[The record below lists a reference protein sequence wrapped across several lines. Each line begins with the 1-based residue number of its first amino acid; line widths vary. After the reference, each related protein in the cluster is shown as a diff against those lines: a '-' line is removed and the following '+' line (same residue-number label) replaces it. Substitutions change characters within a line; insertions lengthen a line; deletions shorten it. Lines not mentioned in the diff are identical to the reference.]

1 MDFVNSVDSKS
12 LVEKINNSLV
22 VEGMSINQIA
32 KMLKVKRNEIFE
44 IMKKENF
51 IYDREQGFF
60 VKINN
65 DSLIKRIERLEEQQK
80 EILELLSSTERK
92 SLKIDSSVL
101 EGDIIP
107 RTFKLYKTTSL
118 KFTQFCNEHRELKMQ
133 EIITVALEEFMEK
146 HKEMFNFK

>member
-1 MDFVNSVDSKS
+1 MNNVDSKS

-107 RTFKLYKTTSL
+107 RTFKLYKNTSE
-118 KFTQFCNEHRELKMQ
+118 KFTKFCNNHRELKMQ
-133 EIITVALEEFMEK
+133 EIITVALEEFMLN
-146 HKEMFNFK
+146 HK

>member
-1 MDFVNSVDSKS
+1 MSNVDNRN

-51 IYDREQGFF
+51 VYDREQGFF

-80 EILELLSSTERK
+80 EILELLSSTEKK

-107 RTFKLYKTTSL
+107 RTFKLYKNTSL
-118 KFTQFCNEHRELKMQ
+118 KFTKFCNEHRELKMQ
-133 EIITVALEEFMEK
+133 EIITVALEEFMLN
-146 HKEMFNFK
+146 HK

>member
-1 MDFVNSVDSKS
+1 MNSVDNRS

-32 KMLKVKRNEIFE
+32 KMLKVKRNEMFE

-51 IYDREQGFF
+51 IYDKEQGFF

-107 RTFKLYKTTSL
+107 RTFKLYRNTSE
-118 KFTQFCNEHRELKMQ
+118 KFTKFCNEHRELKMQ
-133 EIITVALEEFMEK
+133 EILTVALEEFMEK
-146 HKEMFNFK
+146 NKN

>member
-1 MDFVNSVDSKS
+1 MNNVDSKS

-44 IMKKENF
+44 IMKKEGF
-51 IYDREQGFF
+51 VYDKEQGFF

-80 EILELLSSTERK
+80 EILELLSNTERK

-133 EIITVALEEFMEK
+133 EIITVALEEFMLNNE
-146 HKEMFNFK
+146 

>member
-1 MDFVNSVDSKS
+1 MEYVSNVDNKS

-22 VEGMSINQIA
+22 IEGMSINQIA

-80 EILELLSSTERK
+80 EILELLSSTEKK

-107 RTFKLYKTTSL
+107 RTFKLYKNTSE
-118 KFTQFCNEHRELKMQ
+118 KFTKFCNEHRELKMQ
-133 EIITVALEEFMEK
+133 EIITVALEEFIEN
-146 HKEMFNFK
+146 HK

>member
-92 SLKIDSSVL
+92 SLKIDSKVL

-107 RTFKLYKTTSL
+107 RTFKLYKNTSE
-118 KFTQFCNEHRELKMQ
+118 KFTKFCNEHRELKMQ
-133 EIITVALEEFMEK
+133 EIITVALEEFMLNNE
-146 HKEMFNFK
+146 

>member
-1 MDFVNSVDSKS
+1 MNSVDNKS

-133 EIITVALEEFMEK
+133 EILTVALEEFMEK
-146 HKEMFNFK
+146 HK

>member
-1 MDFVNSVDSKS
+1 MEYVSNIDNKS

-22 VEGMSINQIA
+22 IEGMSINQIA

-80 EILELLSSTERK
+80 EILELLSSTKKETLR
-92 SLKIDSSVL
+92 IDSSVL

-107 RTFKLYKTTSL
+107 RTFKLYKNTSE
-118 KFTQFCNEHRELKMQ
+118 KFTKFCNEHRELKMQ
-133 EIITVALEEFMEK
+133 EIITVALEEFIEK
-146 HKEMFNFK
+146 HK

>member
-1 MDFVNSVDSKS
+1 MNSVDNRS

-22 VEGMSINQIA
+22 IEGMSINQIA

-65 DSLIKRIERLEEQQK
+65 DSLIKRIEHLEEQQK
-80 EILELLSSTERK
+80 EILELLSSTKKETLR
-92 SLKIDSSVL
+92 INSSVMD
-101 EGDIIP
+101 GDIIP
-107 RTFKLYKTTSL
+107 RTFKLYKNTSE
-118 KFTQFCNEHRELKMQ
+118 KFTKFCNEHRELKMQ
-133 EIITVALEEFMEK
+133 EIITVALEEFMKK
-146 HKEMFNFK
+146 HK

>member
-1 MDFVNSVDSKS
+1 MSNVDNRN

-51 IYDREQGFF
+51 VYDREQGFF

-107 RTFKLYKTTSL
+107 RTFKLYKNTSE
-118 KFTQFCNEHRELKMQ
+118 KFTKFCNEHRELKMQ
-133 EIITVALEEFMEK
+133 EIITVALEEFMLNHE
-146 HKEMFNFK
+146 

>member
-1 MDFVNSVDSKS
+1 MNSVDNRS

-92 SLKIDSSVL
+92 SLKIDSSVFK
-101 EGDIIP
+101 GDIIP

-133 EIITVALEEFMEK
+133 EILTVALEEFMEK
-146 HKEMFNFK
+146 HK

>member
-1 MDFVNSVDSKS
+1 MSNIDNKS

-80 EILELLSSTERK
+80 EILELLSNTKKETLR
-92 SLKIDSSVL
+92 IDSSVL

-146 HKEMFNFK
+146 HK

>member
-1 MDFVNSVDSKS
+1 MNSVDNRS

-51 IYDREQGFF
+51 IYDKEQGFF

-65 DSLIKRIERLEEQQK
+65 DSLIKRIERVEEQQK

-107 RTFKLYKTTSL
+107 RTFKLYKNTSK
-118 KFTQFCNEHRELKMQ
+118 KFTEFCNEHRELKMQ
-133 EIITVALEEFMEK
+133 EIITVALEEFMLN
-146 HKEMFNFK
+146 HK

>member
-1 MDFVNSVDSKS
+1 
-12 LVEKINNSLV
+12 
-22 VEGMSINQIA
+22 MSINQIA

-44 IMKKENF
+44 IMKKEGF
-51 IYDREQGFF
+51 AYDKEQGFF
-60 VKINN
+60 IKINN

-133 EIITVALEEFMEK
+133 EILTVALEEFMGK
-146 HKEMFNFK
+146 HK

>member
-1 MDFVNSVDSKS
+1 MNNFNLVKSVNDLLVTEGLNLDEVAKRFKMKRKDIIFNMKREGFVFDK
-12 LVEKINNSLV
+12 
-22 VEGMSINQIA
+22 VEGYFI
-32 KMLKVKRNEIFE
+32 
-44 IMKKENF
+44 KE
-51 IYDREQGFF
+51 ET
-60 VKINN
+60 
-65 DSLIKRIERLEEQQK
+65 LIKRIERLEEQQK

-146 HKEMFNFK
+146 HK

>member
-1 MDFVNSVDSKS
+1 MNNFNLVKPVNDLLVTEGLTLDEVAKRFKMKRKDIIFNMKREGFVFDK
-12 LVEKINNSLV
+12 
-22 VEGMSINQIA
+22 VEGYFI
-32 KMLKVKRNEIFE
+32 
-44 IMKKENF
+44 KE
-51 IYDREQGFF
+51 ET
-60 VKINN
+60 
-65 DSLIKRIERLEEQQK
+65 LIKRIERLEEQQK
-80 EILELLSSTERK
+80 EILELLSNTERK

-146 HKEMFNFK
+146 HK

>member
-1 MDFVNSVDSKS
+1 MCCVNNVDNRS

-22 VEGMSINQIA
+22 IEGMSINQIA

-92 SLKIDSSVL
+92 SLKIDSSL
-101 EGDIIP
+101 LQGDIIP
-107 RTFKLYKTTSL
+107 RTFKLYKNTSE

-133 EIITVALEEFMEK
+133 EILTVALEEFMLN
-146 HKEMFNFK
+146 HK

>member
-1 MDFVNSVDSKS
+1 MDFVNNVYSKS

-80 EILELLSSTERK
+80 EILELLSSTKKETLR
-92 SLKIDSSVL
+92 IDSSVL

-107 RTFKLYKTTSL
+107 RTFKLYKTTSE
-118 KFTQFCNEHRELKMQ
+118 KFTKFCNEHRELKMQ

-146 HKEMFNFK
+146 HK

>member
-1 MDFVNSVDSKS
+1 MNSVDSKS

-80 EILELLSSTERK
+80 EILELLSSKERK

-101 EGDIIP
+101 QGDIIH
-107 RTFKLYKTTSL
+107 RTFKLYKNTSL
-118 KFTQFCNEHRELKMQ
+118 KFTKFCNEHRELKMQ

-146 HKEMFNFK
+146 NK

>member
-1 MDFVNSVDSKS
+1 MNSVDSKS

-101 EGDIIP
+101 QGDIIP
-107 RTFKLYKTTSL
+107 RTFKLYKNTSK
-118 KFTQFCNEHRELKMQ
+118 KFTEFCNEHRELKMQ
-133 EIITVALEEFMEK
+133 EILTVALEEFMEK
-146 HKEMFNFK
+146 NK

>member
-1 MDFVNSVDSKS
+1 MNSVDNRS

-32 KMLKVKRNEIFE
+32 KILKVKRNEIFE
-44 IMKKENF
+44 IMKKEGF
-51 IYDREQGFF
+51 VFDKEQGFF

-80 EILELLSSTERK
+80 EILELLGSTERK

-107 RTFKLYKTTSL
+107 RTFKLYKNTSE

-133 EIITVALEEFMEK
+133 EIITVALEEFMLN
-146 HKEMFNFK
+146 HK

>member
-1 MDFVNSVDSKS
+1 MSNIDNKS

-133 EIITVALEEFMEK
+133 EILTVALEEFMEK
-146 HKEMFNFK
+146 HK